1 MAMGVS
7 DYTGML
13 SHSIYSVISP
23 EGCSGILWK
32 DKNHAK
38 QASQQMAITA
48 HDLLKRGFIDE
59 IIDEPEG
66 GGHLDPKKT
75 ISSIRVALNMQLE
88 KLSGLSEADLLK
100 QRESRL
106 LNI

>member
-1 MAMGVS
+1 
-7 DYTGML
+7 
-13 SHSIYSVISP
+13 
-23 EGCSGILWK
+23 
-32 DKNHAK
+32 
-38 QASQQMAITA
+38 MAITA

-75 ISSIRVALNMQLE
+75 ILSIRVALKMQLE